1 MTRALRIDLRRSSA
15 AGIGLLLLAL
25 GLTVLLLMTNAEW
38 YAGRWTMMAVHQ
50 RSLLDLLWPLTLAA
64 GAWQVGRDRRGRVGE
79 LFSSTSRPAW
89 QRVTPPA
96 VALLTTVSAAFLLL
110 FAVGLTKV
118 LPTTTYVNPA
128 ALGVAAV
135 GLVALVAAALL
146 GMAAGRLLPSP
157 FTAPALA
164 VAGLGIMLGPSLR
177 PFPEQERTGRV
188 FEFLSPALSPTSS
201 DFLIVPG
208 RVNTVQAIW
217 LLALA
222 VTGYLLL
229 AAANRR
235 QRIVAVLPVVLGA
248 AIVIPMLPR
257 GEWYAVS
264 YVPDAGAQALA
275 CADGTPRVCVRQVH
289 AALLPDV
296 VGPAR
301 QALQRLSGLPEA
313 PTSAVEMLDVDDP
326 LAIAPPHPSTV
337 GFSLWMDGNG
347 RLGDRDELDVELHD
361 VGAGTDCPDDYPRGR
376 AARRAAG
383 FLLSGRAPVTGYGA
397 EVDTLVADGHRAVS
411 ALSADQLPQ
420 RLAATRTALL
430 SCTGDPYALLT
441 GGTP

>member
-1 MTRALRIDLRRSSA
+1 VTRALRIDLRRSSA

-25 GLTVLLLMTNAEW
+25 GLTVLLLMVDAEW
-38 YAGRWTMMAVHQ
+38 YAGRWTMMAVHE
-50 RSLLDLLWPLTLAA
+50 RSMLDLLWPLTLAA

-89 QRVTPPA
+89 QRVASPA
-96 VALLTTVSAAFLLL
+96 LALVLTVSVAFLLL
-110 FAVGLTKV
+110 VAAGLTRV
-118 LPTTTYVNPA
+118 LPTASYFNPSA
-128 ALGVAAV
+128 VGVAAV

-146 GMAAGRLLPSP
+146 GMAVGRLLPSP

-164 VAGLGIMLGPSLR
+164 VAGFGVMIGPTLR
-177 PFPEQERTGRV
+177 NPLAERTGPAW
-188 FEFLSPALSPTSS
+188 EALTPALSPTSS
-201 DFLIVPG
+201 DFLMVPG
-208 RVNTVQAIW
+208 RVNAIQGIW

-229 AAANRR
+229 ASVGRR

-248 AIVIPMLPR
+248 AIVIPMLPH
-257 GEWYAVS
+257 GEWYQVS

-289 AALLPDV
+289 ASLLPEV

-313 PTSAVEMLDVDDP
+313 PTSAVEQLDVDDP
-326 LAIAPPHPSTV
+326 LAIAPLQPSTV
-337 GFSLWMDGNG
+337 GFSIWVDDSG
-347 RLGDRDELDVELHD
+347 RLGEPEYLDVELHD

-376 AARRAAG
+376 AARRTAG
-383 FLLSGRAPVTGYGA
+383 FLLSGRPPVTGYGA

-411 ALSADQLPQ
+411 ALPAGELRQ
-420 RLAATRTALL
+420 RLSATRTALL
-430 SCTGDPYALLT
+430 ACTGDPYAILT
-441 GGTP
+441 GAK